1 MIILETLLPFFP
13 LAFGYSYLTLLP
25 EEEVVAQRGGGKGKA
40 RYACPHRGRPK
51 SESLAEFRAMRDGKY
66 QPREAVLRMKQNLED
81 NNPQMWDLTA
91 YRVLDEKHKH
101 HRTGNKWRIYP
112 TYDFTHCLCDS
123 FEGVTHSLCSTEF
136 ELSRVS
142 YNWLCDKVAVYK
154 PMQREFGRLSIS
166 GTVLSKRK
174 ILALIGNGHVRDWDD
189 PRLYTLIALRRRG
202 VPPEAIL
209 GFVNALG
216 VTKAET
222 TIDVKRFEQCVR
234 RYLEVTVPR
243 LMLVL
248 DPIPVVIENIPEDYI
263 EMVELPFSK
272 DPAFGVSVLLVIE
285 LYSKIVQPLTL
296 SFEDLQVLI
305 YSRIANHDVLPRSIV
320 FHSPEQSTSNV
331 VTSENPS

>member
-1 MIILETLLPFFP
+1 
-13 LAFGYSYLTLLP
+13 
-25 EEEVVAQRGGGKGKA
+25 
-40 RYACPHRGRPK
+40 
-51 SESLAEFRAMRDGKY
+51 MRDGKY
-66 QPREAVLRMKQNLED
+66 QPREAVLRLKQNLED

-123 FEGVTHSLCSTEF
+123 FEGVTHSLCTTEF

-142 YNWLCDKVAVYK
+142 YEWLCDKVAVYK
-154 PMQREFGRLSIS
+154 PMQREFGPLKIS
-166 GTVLSKRK
+166 GTILSKRK
-174 ILALIGNGHVRDWDD
+174 ILALIKNSHVRDWDD

-209 GFVNALG
+209 SFVNELG

-222 TIDVKRFEQCVR
+222 TIDTKRFEQCVR

-248 DPIPVVIENIPEDYI
+248 DPIPVVIENIPEEYI

-272 DPAFGVSVLLVIE
+272 DPTSGVSSSLLLTCDE
-285 LYSKIVQPLTL
+285 LVHL
-296 SFEDLQVLI
+296 
-305 YSRIANHDVLPRSIV
+305 
-320 FHSPEQSTSNV
+320 
-331 VTSENPS
+331 